1 MKVPACWS
9 MTWRYSLFIG
19 QGEHPFIKIF
29 LAYLC
34 GENEVYPRGPAG
46 KRGLLQGLSAPADP
60 NARRGCAPSSALL
73 PLWGRSAP
81 PPPGD
86 FPDAGKVTKGAPRAA
101 PFGIPQCVAAALFAL
116 ATHRAGLPSTT
127 KQDRFATLGWWANRP
142 LFLPKLY
149 RGPTP
154 CCQSV
159 ARQLGCVACGL
170 PGVAPLS
177 GGSGNAAG
185 GMIMPPKG
193 VQGACPLTRLCL
205 LSS

>member
-1 MKVPACWS
+1 MRGERQRFPA
-9 MTWRYSLFIG
+9 
-19 QGEHPFIKIF
+19 
-29 LAYLC
+29 A
-34 GENEVYPRGPAG
+34 PRGSGAFC
-46 KRGLLQGLSAPADP
+46 RGFRPLLTRCEEGLRPVLCTPPLVGAL
-60 NARRGCAPSSALL
+60 RPST
-73 PLWGRSAP
+73 
-81 PPPGD
+81 PGD

-127 KQDRFATLGWWANRP
+127 KQDRFATLGWWENGS
-142 LFLPKLY
+142 LLLPKLY
-149 RGPTP
+149 RGHTLS
-154 CCQSV
+154 CQSV

>member
-1 MKVPACWS
+1 MRPLTSGRWS
-9 MTWRYSLFIG
+9 
-19 QGEHPFIKIF
+19 
-29 LAYLC
+29 LC
-34 GENEVYPRGPAG
+34 GAGSPCTHLLGAPPRGPFLTMRGAG
-46 KRGLLQGLSAPADP
+46 APLHSPSGGLRPPQPPRAG
-60 NARRGCAPSSALL
+60 
-73 PLWGRSAP
+73 AP
-81 PPPGD
+81 PRAPGD
-86 FPDAGKVTKGAPRAA
+86 FPAAGKVTKGAPRAA

-116 ATHRAGLPSTT
+116 ATHRAGLPSAI
-127 KQDRFATLGWWANRP
+127 KQDRFATLSWWANRSCFFLWFHRGNT
-142 LFLPKLY
+142 LFF
-149 RGPTP
+149 
-154 CCQSV
+154 QSV